1 MSKPRFQ
8 FTYGNVSIFAD
19 RLRLSSYTLFD
30 RFHFALAPDADVE
43 KEQEAVSI
51 DLPNQDAA
59 AYRRAAAAFN
69 AIMDEH
75 ERTIAARNAR
85 RRERAA
91 LKRAKHDAPSPSTNR
106 LPRAAKRDGRAAQG
120 PDCRRDPAP
129 AVPAAL
135 TLTRH

>member
-1 MSKPRFQ
+1 MTGRRME

-19 RLRLSSYTLFD
+19 RLRLSSYTLFG
-30 RFHFALAPDADVE
+30 RFHLALAPTADE
-43 KEQEAVSI
+43 EGEQSPVDF
-51 DLPNQDAA
+51 DLPKQDRA

-69 AIMDEH
+69 AILDEH
-75 ERTIAARNAR
+75 ERTVAARNAR

-91 LKRAKHDAPSPSTNR
+91 LKQAKPDAPSSSTNR

-129 AVPAAL
+129 AVPAGL
-135 TLTRH
+135 TPTRH